1 MVAQRD
7 IMTAR
12 IPGIGESGIEKI
24 RAAKVLVV
32 GAGGLGSPVLAYLAA
47 AGIGTIGISDPDNLE
62 ESNLQRQV
70 IHGVA
75 RLGMNKA
82 ESAKITVLA
91 LNPDIQVNIEPK
103 IIDGQSDETVAAY
116 DFVVD
121 ATDNFTAKY
130 AISYTCARVGR
141 PHMWGTLVSMSFQAS
156 LFTDGLTLR
165 DIYPEPPTVETM
177 SSKTV
182 GVLGAVC
189 GQGGSVLA
197 TECLKW
203 VTGVGEP
210 LIGRLLI
217 VDTAA
222 GRWNVVPF
230 RPRTTPAKVPSVTP
244 AEATPEPIE

>member
-1 MVAQRD
+1 VQVSTYRPQ
-7 IMTAR
+7 IT
-12 IPGIGESGIEKI
+12 
-24 RAAKVLVV
+24 
-32 GAGGLGSPVLAYLAA
+32 SPQ
-47 AGIGTIGISDPDNLE
+47 IKHPDRE
-62 ESNLQRQV
+62 RHPQ
-70 IHGVA
+70 
-75 RLGMNKA
+75 
-82 ESAKITVLA
+82 
-91 LNPDIQVNIEPK
+91 

-130 AISYTCARVGR
+130 AISDTCARVGR

-217 VDTAA
+217 VDPAA

>member
-82 ESAKITVLA
+82 ESAKMTVLA

-130 AISYTCARVGR
+130 AISDTCARVGR

-165 DIYPEPPTVETM
+165 DIYPEPPP
-177 SSKTV
+177 SK
-182 GVLGAVC
+182 
-189 GQGGSVLA
+189 Q
-197 TECLKW
+197 
-203 VTGVGEP
+203 
-210 LIGRLLI
+210 
-217 VDTAA
+217 
-222 GRWNVVPF
+222 
-230 RPRTTPAKVPSVTP
+230 
-244 AEATPEPIE
+244 

>member
-47 AGIGTIGISDPDNLE
+47 AGIGTIGISDPDHRE

-70 IHGVA
+70 IHGA
-75 RLGMNKA
+75 SHLGMVKA
-82 ESAKITVLA
+82 ESAKMTVHA
-91 LNPDIQVNIEPK
+91 LNPEIRVKVEPK
-103 IIDGQSDETVAAY
+103 IIDGQSDETIAAY

-130 AISYTCARVGR
+130 AISDTCARVGR

-156 LFTDGLTLR
+156 LFTDGVTLR
-165 DIYPEPPTVETM
+165 DVYPEPPTVETM

-203 VTGVGEP
+203 VTGVGDL

-217 VDTAA
+217 VDAAA

-230 RPRTTPAKVPSVTP
+230 RPRNSRATASSVTP
-244 AEATPEPIE
+244 ASQTPEPIE